1 MKRNW
6 KFKVAKMMI
15 VFAGFVL
22 LAGVAVMLLWNA
34 LIPGIFGGTPITWVQ
49 ALGLLILA
57 RILVGG
63 RGYSGWGMHKGGYWR
78 ARWES
83 KMAAMSPEER
93 KKWKDEWGRHGCW
106 GGSYGMAAEEQAG
119 RAEEGGPVETK
130 ADA

>member
-1 MKRNW
+1 MRKSDAGDDMKRNW
-6 KFKVAKMMI
+6 KFKVAKMVI

-34 LIPGIFGGTPITWVQ
+34 LIPGIFGVAPITWVQ

-63 RGYSGWGMHKGGYWR
+63 RGHGSWGRHKGGFWR
-78 ARWES
+78 ARWDS

-106 GGSYGMAAEEQAG
+106 DETAEEQSG
-119 RAEEGGPVETK
+119 HPVETK
-130 ADA
+130 AEA